1 MLNPNE
7 QITLLLEKIKEK
19 EGSQNKLGLWLV
31 KHWKKEIEKLKEQ
44 MK

>member
-19 EGSQNKLGLWLV
+19 EGSQDKMDLWLV
-31 KHWKKEIEKLKEQ
+31 KHWERQIAILKEQ
-44 MK
+44 VK